1 MYQTICADMHFITG
15 AACAVLA
22 CAGQL
27 LGKVK
32 HAGWTVP
39 INISRSKRMA

>member
-1 MYQTICADMHFITG
+1 MYQTLCADMHFITG
-15 AACAVLA
+15 AA

-39 INISRSKRMA
+39 INIS

>member
-1 MYQTICADMHFITG
+1 MYQTLCADMHG
-15 AACAVLA
+15 AVFA

-32 HAGWTVP
+32 HEHAGWTVP
-39 INISRSKRMA
+39 INIS

>member
-1 MYQTICADMHFITG
+1 MYQTLCADMLFITG
-15 AACAVLA
+15 AACAVFA

-32 HAGWTVP
+32 HEHAGWTVP
-39 INISRSKRMA
+39 MNIS

>member
-1 MYQTICADMHFITG
+1 MHQTLFADMHFITG
-15 AACAVLA
+15 AACAVFV

-39 INISRSKRMA
+39 INIS

>member
-1 MYQTICADMHFITG
+1 MYQTLCADIHFIICAVF
-15 AACAVLA
+15 A

-39 INISRSKRMA
+39 INIS